1 MTSKLSSFLF
11 ALILMSLG
19 SSALAQDYYG
29 NPAGGMAPAASAVK
43 ALPPQSYGEGV
54 GLKVGS
60 GLANMT
66 LGWIEVPKNIINTSN
81 QVNLVLG
88 FTGGLAKG
96 VLHMLG
102 RTIGGTVDLL
112 TAPFP
117 FAPIVQPPFVWENF
131 EVETGY
137 GPSFKSQ

>member
-1 MTSKLSSFLF
+1 MHSKLVSFLF
-11 ALILMSLG
+11 ALTLMSLG
-19 SSALAQDYYG
+19 SVAFAQNYYG
-29 NPAGGMAPAASAVK
+29 DPTGTMAPAASTVRTP
-43 ALPPQSYGEGV
+43 PPQSYGEGV
-54 GLKVGS
+54 GLKLGS

-112 TAPFP
+112 TSPFP
-117 FAPIVQPPFVWENF
+117 LKPIVQPPFVWENF
-131 EVETGY
+131 EVETSY
-137 GPSFKSQ
+137 GPSFKPQ